1 MTFKLLLLSSVLF
14 LTNAG
19 FSQDSLSI
27 ALTLNRSIDTRHSFY
42 IEKVVDKRMRVWTA
56 EEKYINVTPATDKAF
71 FDFYSQAIP
80 RPDRAKGMTLFISDL
95 KVANE
100 SGNEVLKLTIDFIY
114 QNQFVFESS
123 VSQNV
128 SPDLERDLADLA
140 VSAIA
145 QFDVSKESDLLFMTR
160 QPNEELERVKALSN
174 SDDYELDM
182 DSGEGDRNVSAV
194 GYQIGGLTLIGFDYE
209 FRVSDVFGPHIGMGL
224 SGYTFGLKIH
234 TGECKD
240 SPFFNI
246 SYKDGGFG
254 AINTIAMEYGGRLTG
269 SRNKGGFGFHYQFG
283 LGYLTNIDPDFQE
296 RLFGDEDPPPVLLSL
311 GIGVSW

>member
-1 MTFKLLLLSSVLF
+1 MKFKLLLLSSVLF

-80 RPDRAKGMTLFISDL
+80 RPDQAKGMTLFISDL

-100 SGNEVLKLTIDFIY
+100 SGDEVLKLTIDFIY

-234 TGECKD
+234 TGEFKD

-311 GIGVSW
+311 GIGMSW